1 MAGSLILIDSDTAS
15 SSSSI
20 SLTGMDS
27 TYDVYVAIIENVTYS
42 ASAYDYIRFTV
53 GGYADTS
60 ANYDSVMKVLRG
72 NGAFYNGAYSNQ
84 TFTYLSPYQKG
95 TNTGSQTNAT
105 FYIFNSQNSSEYT
118 FATFEESFIGTSG
131 AITGSQGGMVLT
143 ETQITDGINFS
154 PSAGNYPSGEFLLY
168 GLKK

>member
-1 MAGSLILIDSDTAS
+1 MSGSLILIDSDTAS

-27 TYDVYVAIIENVTYS
+27 TYDVYVATIEGVTHS
-42 ASAYDYIRFTV
+42 ATAYDYIRFTV
-53 GGYADTS
+53 GGSADTS
-60 ANYDSVMKVLRG
+60 ANYDSAGKVLRT
-72 NGAFYNGAYSNQ
+72 AGAYYNMAYTNQ
-84 TFTYLSPYQKG
+84 TFTYLSPYQKS
-95 TNTGSQTNAT
+95 TTAQDQTNAT

-118 FATFEESFIGTSG
+118 YATFEETSKGTSLFG
-131 AITGSQGGMVLT
+131 VQGGMVLT

-154 PSAGNYPSGEFLLY
+154 PSAGNYPAGEFKLY